1 MKEFEKKGSPSREG
15 FSKFL
20 PASMSDSGTRRRL
33 TEYEI
38 QVQDLQAYVRS
49 LEAETVHLRKKLEDS
64 PKEFMVLENKLR
76 EANRQLVQ
84 AFNQNEK
91 LVNALYEAREQISS
105 LKEEVDKLC
114 APPSTYGVYLSVNED
129 ATVNILSQ
137 GRKVK
142 VNLHPSI
149 KAETLKPGQELVL
162 NEGLNVVEAAGYEI
176 QGDVVILKEQLDD
189 ERAVV
194 TLRADEEK
202 VGIIADPLRKL
213 RLKTG
218 DHLLMDAKSGYLL
231 EKLPKS
237 EVEDL
242 ALEEVPDIG
251 YDDIGGLGTQIEAI
265 KDAVEPPH
273 LYAHYYKEHQLT
285 PPKGVLLYG
294 PPGCGKTM
302 IAKAVANNLAEKISE
317 KRGEKIKGFFLNIKG
332 PELLN
337 KYVGETERKIREI
350 FVKAKEKANED
361 VPVVVFFDE
370 MDALFRTRGTGI
382 SSDVESTIVPQLLA
396 EIDGVEGLK
405 NVIVI
410 GASNRQDLIDPAI
423 LRPGR
428 LDVKIKV
435 ERPDEAGASDIF
447 HKYLTTQIPIASGES
462 IDSMIAET
470 VKAMYALSEDNRFL
484 EEAVVLGQG
493 VHGLHRLGDH
503 AVDRLA
509 GGDRDLRGQVLV
521 EDVAGAGLV
530 GALHLDLHVQPARP
544 QDGRV
549 DQVLPVAGAD
559 HDDVLQPLHAVDLG
573 QELRDDRGLDV
584 GREAR
589 AARAEQGVHLVEE
602 HHDRHVLVGLL
613 LGLDEDLADLALGLT
628 HVLVQQLGALDV
640 QEVALDLLAALLGDL
655 LGQVVG
661 HGLGDHGLAAAGRAV
676 EQHALRRRQLV
687 LLVVVGVQVRQLDG
701 VLDRVDLGT
710 ETADIVVADV
720 RHFLERQVL
729 DLVLRELLQQV
740 AALAVHQEV
749 VAGLQLQ
756 QAQGVAHDG
765 HLVLVGAKRHE
776 GPLRVEL
783 LLEDDDLALD
793 LVAGGLDHV
802 QALVQDQLLAG
813 LEGLGLDSRVE
824 VHLDL
829 AALGQHVD
837 RAVLVDRQVDA
848 VGIGRR
854 AELVDLLAEGG
865 DLLACFLQ
873 GGGHPLLLAGGL
885 NSPLAHGGQLLVR

>member
-1 MKEFEKKGSPSREG
+1 MKEFDKKSSPGREG

-20 PASMSDSGTRRRL
+20 PASMSDSSTRRRL

-38 QVQDLQAYVRS
+38 QLQDLQAYVRS
-49 LEAETVHLRKKLEDS
+49 LEAETVHLRKKLEDT
-64 PKEFMVLENKLR
+64 PKDFMVLENKLR

-91 LVNALYEAREQISS
+91 LVNALYEAREQITA

-129 ATVNILSQ
+129 GTVNILSQ

-142 VNLHPSI
+142 VNIHPAI
-149 KAETLKPGQELVL
+149 KVETLKPGQELIL
-162 NEGLNVVEAAGYEI
+162 NEGLNVVEAAGYEV
-176 QGDVVILKEQLDD
+176 QGDVVILKEQLDP
-189 ERAVV
+189 ERAVI

-202 VGIIADPLRKL
+202 VGIIADPLRQL

-242 ALEEVPDIG
+242 SLEEVPDIG
-251 YDDIGGLGTQIEAI
+251 YDDIGGLGDQIEAI
-265 KDAVEPPH
+265 KDAVELPY
-273 LYAHYYKEHQLT
+273 LYADYYKEHKLT

-435 ERPDEAGASDIF
+435 ERPDQPAAADIF
-447 HKYLTTQIPIASGES
+447 QKYLTAEIPLAASETIPG
-462 IDSMIAET
+462 MIAAT
-470 VKAMYALSEDNRFL
+470 VESMYSLSEENRFL
-484 EEAVVLGQG
+484 EVTYANGEKEVLYFK
-493 VHGLHRLGDH
+493 DFSS
-503 AVDRLA
+503 
-509 GGDRDLRGQVLV
+509 
-521 EDVAGAGLV
+521 GAMIESIV
-530 GALHLDLHVQPARP
+530 R
-544 QDGRV
+544 
-549 DQVLPVAGAD
+549 
-559 HDDVLQPLHAVDLG
+559 
-573 QELRDDRGLDV
+573 
-584 GREAR
+584 R
-589 AARAEQGVHLVEE
+589 AKK
-602 HHDRHVLVGLL
+602 
-613 LGLDEDLADLALGLT
+613 LALKRLIGGGT
-628 HVLVQQLGALDV
+628 KGVSTD
-640 QEVALDLLAALLGDL
+640 DLLAGVREEFKENEDL
-655 LGQVVG
+655 PNTSNP
-661 HGLGDHGLAAAGRAV
+661 DDWAKIAGRKGERIV
-676 EQHALRRRQLV
+676 YVKV
-687 LLVVVGVQVRQLDG
+687 LTNEVRKDEKAKPVQKIATGQYLKD
-701 VLDRVDLGT
+701 T
-710 ETADIVVADV
+710 EGGLPPPSDATPPLESTCYRV
-720 RHFLERQVL
+720 RHR
-729 DLVLRELLQQV
+729 DGRTLRHRV
-740 AALAVHQEV
+740 SS
-749 VAGLQLQ
+749 
-756 QAQGVAHDG
+756 GVA
-765 HLVLVGAKRHE
+765 R
-776 GPLRVEL
+776 
-783 LLEDDDLALD
+783 
-793 LVAGGLDHV
+793 
-802 QALVQDQLLAG
+802 
-813 LEGLGLDSRVE
+813 
-824 VHLDL
+824 
-829 AALGQHVD
+829 
-837 RAVLVDRQVDA
+837 
-848 VGIGRR
+848 
-854 AELVDLLAEGG
+854 
-865 DLLACFLQ
+865 
-873 GGGHPLLLAGGL
+873 
-885 NSPLAHGGQLLVR
+885 

>member
-1 MKEFEKKGSPSREG
+1 MKEFDKKSSPGREG

-20 PASMSDSGTRRRL
+20 PASMSDSSTRRRL

-49 LEAETVHLRKKLEDS
+49 LEAETVHLRKKLEDT
-64 PKEFMVLENKLR
+64 PKDFMVIENKLR

-91 LVNALYEAREQISS
+91 LVNALYEAREQITA

-129 ATVNILSQ
+129 GTVNILAQ

-149 KAETLKPGQELVL
+149 KAETIKPGQELVL
-162 NEGLNVVEAAGYEI
+162 NEGLNVVETAGYEV
-176 QGDVVILKEQLDD
+176 QGDVVILKEQLDP

-202 VGIIADPLRKL
+202 VGIIADPLRTL

-242 ALEEVPDIG
+242 SLEEVPDIG
-251 YDDIGGLGTQIEAI
+251 YEQIGGLGTQIEAI
-265 KDAVEPPH
+265 KDAVELPY
-273 LYAHYYKEHQLT
+273 LYADYYKEHKLT

-382 SSDVESTIVPQLLA
+382 SSDVETTIVPQLLA

-428 LDVKIKV
+428 LDVKIKI
-435 ERPDEAGASDIF
+435 ERPDQGAASDIF
-447 HKYLTTQIPIASGES
+447 HKYLTTEIPIAES
-462 IDSMIAET
+462 ETKPRNGDVQDTIDQMIRATIE
-470 VKAMYALSEDNRFL
+470 AMYSLSEENRFL
-484 EEAVVLGQG
+484 EVTYANGDKEVLYFKDFSSGAMIESVVRRAKKLALKRYIGGGEKGIMTDDLLTAV
-493 VHGLHRLGDH
+493 
-503 AVDRLA
+503 
-509 GGDRDLRGQVLV
+509 
-521 EDVAGAGLV
+521 
-530 GALHLDLHVQPARP
+530 
-544 QDGRV
+544 
-549 DQVLPVAGAD
+549 
-559 HDDVLQPLHAVDLG
+559 
-573 QELRDDRGLDV
+573 
-584 GREAR
+584 RE
-589 AARAEQGVHLVEE
+589 EFKEN
-602 HHDRHVLVGLL
+602 
-613 LGLDEDLADLALGLT
+613 EDLPNTTNPDDWAKIAGKKGERIVYVKPLMGET
-628 HVLVQQLGALDV
+628 QKEKRNVERVV
-640 QEVALDLLAALLGDL
+640 NT
-655 LGQVVG
+655 GQY
-661 HGLGDHGLAAAGRAV
+661 L
-676 EQHALRRRQLV
+676 
-687 LLVVVGVQVRQLDG
+687 
-701 VLDRVDLGT
+701 
-710 ETADIVVADV
+710 
-720 RHFLERQVL
+720 
-729 DLVLRELLQQV
+729 
-740 AALAVHQEV
+740 
-749 VAGLQLQ
+749 
-756 QAQGVAHDG
+756 
-765 HLVLVGAKRHE
+765 
-776 GPLRVEL
+776 
-783 LLEDDDLALD
+783 
-793 LVAGGLDHV
+793 
-802 QALVQDQLLAG
+802 
-813 LEGLGLDSRVE
+813 
-824 VHLDL
+824 
-829 AALGQHVD
+829 
-837 RAVLVDRQVDA
+837 
-848 VGIGRR
+848 
-854 AELVDLLAEGG
+854 
-865 DLLACFLQ
+865 
-873 GGGHPLLLAGGL
+873 
-885 NSPLAHGGQLLVR
+885 